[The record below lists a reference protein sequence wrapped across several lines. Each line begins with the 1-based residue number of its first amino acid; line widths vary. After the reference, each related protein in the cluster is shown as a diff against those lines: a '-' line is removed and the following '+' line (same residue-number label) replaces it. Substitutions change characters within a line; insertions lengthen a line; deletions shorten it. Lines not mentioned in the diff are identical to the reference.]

1 MVIFCLLIE
10 AMWKISGFDIHF
22 TFIHVIAIM
31 MDKDTGKED
40 GHPKDN
46 EWRYC
51 WRNGLS
57 WHSAFRIQECRD
69 ARLCRKSDD
78 CWCNWSAKYLAGKR
92 AQDLGKVQFIKGF
105 A

>member
-31 MDKDTGKED
+31 MGKDTGKED
-40 GHPKDN
+40 IQKIMNGDIAG
-46 EWRYC
+46 EMAYLGIALFVF
-51 WRNGLS
+51 RNVEMRVCAGNQMIVGVTGQ
-57 WHSAFRIQECRD
+57 RNTR
-69 ARLCRKSDD
+69 
-78 CWCNWSAKYLAGKR
+78 AGKR
-92 AQDLGKVQFIKGF
+92 AQDLGKVQFIKCF